1 MEKEVNELL
10 KEKFLCQNKFTSDIE
25 QLVLTTELNYI
36 EAIISYCEEK
46 NIEFESVGKL
56 ISKPLK
62 DKLKAEAT
70 ELNYLKRTSRSKL
83 PLLNYYDILD
93 RIHHYGSKRR
103 IRNDETCLT
112 LVRKTKGESHREIR

>member
-10 KEKFLCQNKFTSDIE
+10 KEKFLDQNKFTQDAE

-36 EAIISYCEEK
+36 EALVSYGEDN

-56 ISKPLK
+56 IAKPLK

-70 ELNYLKRTSRSKL
+70 ELNYLKRTSKSKL
-83 PLLNYYDILD
+83 PL
-93 RIHHYGSKRR
+93 
-103 IRNDETCLT
+103 
-112 LVRKTKGESHREIR
+112 

>member
-1 MEKEVNELL
+1 MEKEVNQLL
-10 KEKFLCQNKFTSDIE
+10 QEKFLCQNKFTSDIE
-25 QLVLTTELNYI
+25 QLVMSSDLNYM

-83 PLLNYYDILD
+83 PI
-93 RIHHYGSKRR
+93 
-103 IRNDETCLT
+103 
-112 LVRKTKGESHREIR
+112 